1 MRVVWVVACL
11 RVLWVQCIHVGR
23 LGRRIWLLEVGKLH
37 QRKESEALGD
47 ALQLTFRR
55 FSRRMMHDN
64 VQTIIHLNL
73 NPITYPREEVGPQLD
88 SHDLLCVEASP
99 LIRHLKCPPLP
110 LKNHPVFKTV
120 FFFQKD
126 FQKNPF
132 LIKNTK

>member
-1 MRVVWVVACL
+1 
-11 RVLWVQCIHVGR
+11 
-23 LGRRIWLLEVGKLH
+23 
-37 QRKESEALGD
+37 
-47 ALQLTFRR
+47 
-55 FSRRMMHDN
+55 MHDN

-120 FFFQKD
+120 FFFFKRIFKKIL
-126 FQKNPF
+126 FQLKIPNKLF
-132 LIKNTK
+132 LLLL